1 MMFSELIYLLHE
13 SSGTSLVLCVN
24 FIMDGISNHYEII
37 NSIGSIDYLMMKKK
51 ILVFTSGIL
60 SV

>member
-1 MMFSELIYLLHE
+1 MMFSELIHLSHE

-24 FIMDGISNHYEII
+24 FIMDRISNYYEII

-51 ILVFTSGIL
+51 NLVFTSGIL